1 MRRSIRTGL
10 AVVVLASASA
20 IVWGQ
25 APRPAVAP
33 AARPAAAETPKRQEL
48 VVPPGYQKVTV
59 GAHTALCE
67 ARDVEWVRQALGEVK
82 PVSKPSP
89 APTDVIKALADKR
102 AGLGKAVMADL
113 ALADD
118 RSVGEFLDGKLI
130 PNLKKLDEVRPPVFF
145 LVTTREKLRDLTKT
159 GWGEPRFHYNGVADA
174 AAFDTSVPFS
184 IDRPMDDVVL
194 PEQYA
199 EAMPVADRVKG
210 LAAEVGQLDAAVA
223 KQATDQV
230 TPVTF
235 SLFVQ
240 FLREKHL
247 DPLKLRRDQQW
258 LAMGIS
264 NLLAVKYANMV
275 TTAPRDEMLRGLVN
289 EPANFPVSARSID
302 LTKPTDEASM
312 RAELV
317 PYYTMSMQRKSL
329 AVVALWVEQAGEGAI
344 PKVLTALRKGVPA
357 GAAGLVKLVQETS
370 GVDLSR
376 YLAGQ

>member
-10 AVVVLASASA
+10 TVVVLASASGVA
-20 IVWGQ
+20 WGQ
-25 APRPAVAP
+25 APQPAAP
-33 AARPAAAETPKRQEL
+33 AQAAAAAPKRQEL

-59 GAHTALCE
+59 GQHTALCE
-67 ARDVEWVRQALGEVK
+67 AGDVAWVRQALGEVK
-82 PVSKPSP
+82 PPAKPTP
-89 APTDVIKALADKR
+89 AAADVIKGLADKR
-102 AGLGKAVMADL
+102 ADLGRQVATDLGLAAG
-113 ALADD
+113 D

-130 PNLKKLDEVRPPVFF
+130 PNLKKLDEARPPVFF

-174 AAFDTSVPFS
+174 AAFDTSISFN

-194 PEQYA
+194 PAQYTSA
-199 EAMPVADRVKG
+199 TPVAERAKG
-210 LAAEVGQLDAAVA
+210 LTAVVGDLDAKVA
-223 KQATDQV
+223 QMAAGQV

-258 LAMGIS
+258 LAMGVS
-264 NLLAVKYANMV
+264 NYLGAKYTNGVTGVPQNELLRTLA
-275 TTAPRDEMLRGLVN
+275 T

-302 LTKPTDEASM
+302 LTHPADEASM

-317 PYYTMSMQRKSL
+317 PYYTMSMQRKAL
-329 AVVALWVEQAGEGAI
+329 AVVAYWVEQAGEGAI
-344 PKVLTALRKGVPA
+344 PKTLTAVRKGVPA
-357 GAAGLVKLVQETS
+357 DAAGLVKLVQEAS

-376 YLAGQ
+376 YLAG

>member
-1 MRRSIRTGL
+1 
-10 AVVVLASASA
+10 
-20 IVWGQ
+20 
-25 APRPAVAP
+25 
-33 AARPAAAETPKRQEL
+33 
-48 VVPPGYQKVTV
+48 
-59 GAHTALCE
+59 
-67 ARDVEWVRQALGEVK
+67 
-82 PVSKPSP
+82 
-89 APTDVIKALADKR
+89 
-102 AGLGKAVMADL
+102 
-113 ALADD
+113 
-118 RSVGEFLDGKLI
+118 
-130 PNLKKLDEVRPPVFF
+130 
-145 LVTTREKLRDLTKT
+145 
-159 GWGEPRFHYNGVADA
+159 
-174 AAFDTSVPFS
+174 VPFS

-199 EAMPVADRVKG
+199 EATPVADRVKG

-235 SLFVQ
+235 ALFVQ

-264 NLLAVKYANMV
+264 NLLAVKYANLV
-275 TTAPRDEMLRGLVN
+275 TNAPRDEMLRSLAT

-302 LTKPTDEASM
+302 LTRPSDEASM

-329 AVVALWVEQAGEGAI
+329 AVVAFWVEKAGEGAI
-344 PKVLTALRKGVPA
+344 PKTLTALRKGVPVD
-357 GAAGLVKLVQETS
+357 AAGMVKLVQETS

-376 YLAGQ
+376 YLAG

>member
-10 AVVVLASASA
+10 TVVVLASASGVA
-20 IVWGQ
+20 WGQ
-25 APRPAVAP
+25 APQPAAP
-33 AARPAAAETPKRQEL
+33 AQAAAAAPKRQEL

-59 GAHTALCE
+59 GQHTALCE
-67 ARDVEWVRQALGEVK
+67 AGDVAWVRQALGEVK
-82 PVSKPSP
+82 PPAKPTP
-89 APTDVIKALADKR
+89 AAADVIKGLADKR
-102 AGLGKAVMADL
+102 ADLGRQVATDLGLAAG
-113 ALADD
+113 D

-130 PNLKKLDEVRPPVFF
+130 PNLKKLDEARPPVFF

-174 AAFDTSVPFS
+174 AAFDTSISFN
-184 IDRPMDDVVL
+184 IDRAMDDVVL
-194 PEQYA
+194 PAQYTSA
-199 EAMPVADRVKG
+199 TPVAERAKG
-210 LAAEVGQLDAAVA
+210 LTAVVGDLDAKVA
-223 KQATDQV
+223 QMAAGQV

-258 LAMGIS
+258 LAMGVS
-264 NLLAVKYANMV
+264 NYLGAKYTNGVTGVPQNELLRTLA
-275 TTAPRDEMLRGLVN
+275 T

-302 LTKPTDEASM
+302 LTHPADEASM

-317 PYYTMSMQRKSL
+317 PYYTMSMQRKAL
-329 AVVALWVEQAGEGAI
+329 AVVAFWVEQAGEGAI
-344 PKVLTALRKGVPA
+344 PKTLAAVRKGVPA
-357 GAAGLVKLVQETS
+357 DAAGLVKLVQEAS

-376 YLAGQ
+376 YLAG

>member
-10 AVVVLASASA
+10 TVVVLASASA
-20 IVWGQ
+20 VAWGQ
-25 APRPAVAP
+25 APQPAAP
-33 AARPAAAETPKRQEL
+33 AQAAAAAPKRQEL

-59 GAHTALCE
+59 GQHTALCE
-67 ARDVEWVRQALGEVK
+67 AGDVAWVRQALGEVK
-82 PVSKPSP
+82 PPAKPTP
-89 APTDVIKALADKR
+89 AAADVIKGLADKR
-102 AGLGKAVMADL
+102 ADLGRQVATDLGLAAG
-113 ALADD
+113 D

-130 PNLKKLDEVRPPVFF
+130 PNLKKLDEARPPVFF

-174 AAFDTSVPFS
+174 AAFDTSISFN
-184 IDRPMDDVVL
+184 IDRAMDDVVL
-194 PEQYA
+194 PAQYTSA
-199 EAMPVADRVKG
+199 TPVAERAKG
-210 LAAEVGQLDAAVA
+210 LTAVVGDLDAKVA
-223 KQATDQV
+223 QMAAGQV

-258 LAMGIS
+258 LAMGVS
-264 NLLAVKYANMV
+264 NYLGAKYTNGVTGVPQNELLRTLA
-275 TTAPRDEMLRGLVN
+275 T

-302 LTKPTDEASM
+302 LTHPADEASM

-317 PYYTMSMQRKSL
+317 PYYTMSMQRKAL
-329 AVVALWVEQAGEGAI
+329 AVVAYWVEQAGEGAI
-344 PKVLTALRKGVPA
+344 PKTLTAVRKGVPA
-357 GAAGLVKLVQETS
+357 DAAGLVKLVQEAS

-376 YLAGQ
+376 YLAG